1 MQNECNKT
9 KGFVVPQIPQSH
21 TLQTHANEF
30 KGYANYSIL
39 PVRTKGRITMSTNKE
54 IELND
59 TMYDCY
65 TELEKAIFAIDNF
78 LDIYDHRVE
87 PTAEKAIK
95 YGRSIGSERESCT
108 LDDKIS
114 YKILHEYNNMMLFI
128 RVARDYCNNA
138 IEPIKKEFE

>member
-65 TELEKAIFAIDNF
+65 TELEKAIFAIVASQNF
-78 LDIYDHRVE
+78 CQKFSFYLSHVFG
-87 PTAEKAIK
+87 K
-95 YGRSIGSERESCT
+95 
-108 LDDKIS
+108 
-114 YKILHEYNNMMLFI
+114 
-128 RVARDYCNNA
+128 
-138 IEPIKKEFE
+138 